1 MEETKKVQNKSKKNQ
16 KQKYVC
22 KKCDYVTSR
31 KYCYT
36 RHLHSDKH
44 KNFAHKI
51 SSKNGRKG
59 VNGCAKKNWECD
71 MCYKKYKSKSGLWKH
86 KKICLEAD
94 HVDEY
99 FAPEKVSNHYIKE
112 ESGNKTMSKED
123 VKNIVEVMMEYQKHI
138 KSGGNTT
145 MGDHNTVNSNNTQ
158 NISINLFL
166 NEHCKN
172 AMNLQDFVKE
182 VKYTVQDVLNQ
193 QHAGYTKGIANVM
206 VKNLKDLPV
215 TERPIHCSDH
225 KRGVFHVK
233 DKEEGWVKEKGLE
246 PGSKTM
252 KACEKMNFKSVNGIN
267 TWQDENPNWQNDGN
281 LLGERDKIA
290 PKMYGPSDKYK
301 ANVAALKM
309 VGEEVNIKDAIAEVS
324 KNS

>member
-1 MEETKKVQNKSKKNQ
+1 MSQKAIKKSSNPKIFFCEFCGYESSKKYNFEKHNKTIKHLQKVSSVSKNGNDHVRSKVGEKYNCEYCNKKYKTRGGLWKHQKICKKNQ
-16 KQKYVC
+16 KKNQKNATFGFQPYIE
-22 KKCDYVTSR
+22 K
-31 KYCYT
+31 
-36 RHLHSDKH
+36 
-44 KNFAHKI
+44 
-51 SSKNGRKG
+51 SSKTDIALIVKQ
-59 VNGCAKKNWECD
+59 VMEEYEKKN
-71 MCYKKYKSKSGLWKH
+71 
-86 KKICLEAD
+86 
-94 HVDEY
+94 
-99 FAPEKVSNHYIKE
+99 
-112 ESGNKTMSKED
+112 
-123 VKNIVEVMMEYQKHI
+123 EVTI
-138 KSGGNTT
+138 GNTT
-145 MGDHNTVNSNNTQ
+145 MGNHNTVNSNNTQ

-166 NEHCKN
+166 NEHCKD
-172 AMNLQDFVKE
+172 ALNLDDFVNKM
-182 VKYTVQDVLNQ
+182 KYTIQDVLNQ
-193 QHAGYTKGIANVM
+193 QQSGYTKGIANVM

-281 LLGERDKIA
+281 LMGERDKIA

>member
-1 MEETKKVQNKSKKNQ
+1 MSQKMELPKRVSNKKDEKF
-16 KQKYVC
+16 YC
-22 KKCDYVTSR
+22 KKCDYGTSR
-31 KYCYT
+31 KENYT
-36 RHLHSDKH
+36 RHLFSNKH
-44 KNFAHKI
+44 KKKPQKSN
-51 SSKNGRKG
+51 SKPIPKRVKARSFRKHIC
-59 VNGCAKKNWECD
+59 VFCKKE
-71 MCYKKYKSKSGLWKH
+71 YKTQSGLWKH
-86 KKICLEAD
+86 NNKCTFDTPITQKNN
-94 HVDEY
+94 
-99 FAPEKVSNHYIKE
+99 SNHYIE
-112 ESGNKTMSKED
+112 EENDNDDDEY
-123 VKNIVEVMMEYQKHI
+123 MMVHKPTLKMCMEKLA
-138 KSGGNTT
+138 KGGGNTT

-166 NEHCKN
+166 NEHCKDALN
-172 AMNLQDFVKE
+172 LEDFMNKIQYKL
-182 VKYTVQDVLNQ
+182 QDVLNQ
-193 QHAGYTKGIANVM
+193 QQAGYTKGIANVM

-215 TERPIHCSDH
+215 TERPIHCSDQ

>member
-1 MEETKKVQNKSKKNQ
+1 MNQENYAENPQTLAIKQLQETVKKMS
-16 KQKYVC
+16 
-22 KKCDYVTSR
+22 
-31 KYCYT
+31 
-36 RHLHSDKH
+36 
-44 KNFAHKI
+44 
-51 SSKNGRKG
+51 
-59 VNGCAKKNWECD
+59 
-71 MCYKKYKSKSGLWKH
+71 
-86 KKICLEAD
+86 
-94 HVDEY
+94 
-99 FAPEKVSNHYIKE
+99 EKLNV
-112 ESGNKTMSKED
+112 
-123 VKNIVEVMMEYQKHI
+123 
-138 KSGGNTT
+138 GNTT

-166 NEHCKN
+166 NEHCKDALN
-172 AMNLQDFVKE
+172 LEDFMNKIQYKL
-182 VKYTVQDVLNQ
+182 QDVLNQ
-193 QHAGYTKGIANVM
+193 QQAGYMKGIANVM

-267 TWQDENPNWQNDGN
+267 TWQDANPEWQNDGD

-290 PKMYGPSDKYK
+290 PKMYGPLDKHK
-301 ANVAALKM
+301 ANVAVIKM
-309 VGEEVNIKDAIAEVS
+309 IGEETNIKDAIAEVS